1 MIENEAAAR
10 HPHGI
15 DVLFPGDGELAT
27 LMRERDW
34 SQSPLGPPEQ
44 WPQTLRAIVRVM
56 LTSRFAIWLG
66 WGSELTFLYNDAYRA
81 MTLGAKHP
89 GVLGRPTRE
98 VWAEIWPQIGPRLE
112 KVLATG
118 EATWDQALMLFLERS
133 GYPEETY
140 HTFSYSPI
148 ADDEGI
154 IRGNLCIV
162 SEETEQVIGGRRL
175 GLLRELAAQLA
186 SGNTTKDVLAAT
198 ERALGTGTR
207 DVPFFL
213 LYRFDD
219 ECRHAQLVSSSPLP
233 AGTAGLYRTLD
244 STADSPWPVAA
255 LLARLE
261 PILVEALPG
270 GDEWPRGPW
279 DRAPQSAVVMP
290 VAQQGQTRPAGF
302 FIAGLNPHRRF
313 DDNYQSFVGLLVGQ
327 IAAGLSGALAYD
339 AERRRAEALA
349 ELDRAKTVFFSNV
362 SHEFRTPLTLIL
374 GSLEDLRDGG
384 EIGQRAH
391 YPLAIA
397 QRNGLRLLRLVNT
410 LLDFSRIEAGRVQA
424 SFEPVDL
431 AETTADLASV
441 FRSAIERAGLR
452 LVVDCPPVGEPVY
465 VDRGMWEKVVL
476 NLLSNAF
483 KFTLEGEIEVRL
495 ARLAGGGAVQ
505 VSVRD
510 TGIGIP
516 EHELPHLFER
526 FHRVEGASG
535 RTHEGSGIGLALVH
549 ELVKLHGGTVTV
561 ASEPGRGSSFTVTL
575 LLGTDHLPADRIL
588 RRAAGTVAAAGATSG
603 GAGSAAASVVE
614 EALRWLPQEAE
625 PPPLLALDDMAPMDG
640 AAGPRGSEAIL
651 LADDNADMR
660 GYIRRLL
667 EPRWHVETVSNGQQ
681 ALAAAR
687 LRRPDLVISDI
698 MMPEMDGFGLLQALR
713 ANPATRDVPVML
725 LSARAGEEARIE
737 GIEAGADDYL
747 VKPFSARELLARI
760 EAQLL
765 RTRMR
770 AIEDASARRLASVFT
785 QAPVA
790 IALLRGP
797 EHVYELANPF
807 YLKMVNDRSLVGMR
821 LRDALPEVVAQGI
834 VDLLDEVFRSG
845 KPYLGKSL
853 PLMLNRGPGG
863 APEEAFFD
871 FVYQPLFGGQG
882 AVEGIAVVAYD
893 VTELA
898 RARREAEVANRAKDE
913 FLAMLGH
920 ELRNPLAPI
929 STALQLLKM
938 RGVEAA
944 ENERRVI
951 ERQVKHLVTL
961 VDDLLDV
968 SRLTR
973 GKLQLEVNRIELSNV
988 VSQAIETV
996 APMLDQRRH
1005 SLTVAVPTTGLAVD
1019 GDEHR
1024 LVQVVAN
1031 LLGNAA
1037 KYTDP
1042 GGTIAIA
1049 GTREEGCAVL
1059 RIRDNG
1065 IGITPEML
1073 SRIFDLFVQTPQ
1085 ALDRSHGGLGLGLA
1099 LSRGLLALHQGTIEA
1114 RSDGPGRG
1122 AEFTVRLPLPA
1133 SSGALTAGGSEAA
1146 EPVQTAAHGQ
1156 RILIVDDNRDAALM
1170 LAAALS
1176 LQGHSVQCAY
1186 DSPQALAMAEKSP
1199 PEVAILDL
1207 GLPLMDGFELARRF
1221 GADPVLCRTKLVAVT
1236 GYGQKDDRRRTAEAS
1251 FAAHFVKPV
1260 DLAQLAAAITDLAAP
1275 GRDSEP

>member
-1 MIENEAAAR
+1 VIEDEAAAA
-10 HPHGI
+10 HQHGI
-15 DVLFPGDGELAT
+15 DSLFPGDGEMAT
-27 LMRERDW
+27 LMRQRDW
-34 SQSPLGPPEQ
+34 SASPLGPPQQ
-44 WPQTLRAIVRVM
+44 WPQTLRAIVRIM

-66 WGSELTFLYNDAYRA
+66 WGNELTFLYNDAYRA

-98 VWAEIWPQIGPRLE
+98 VWAEIWPQIGPRIE

-118 EATWDQALMLFLERS
+118 DATWDRALMLFLERS

-148 ADDEGI
+148 HDDQGV

-162 SEETEQVIGGRRL
+162 SEETEQVIGERRL
-175 GLLRELAAQLA
+175 ALLRELAAQLA
-186 SGNTTKDVLAAT
+186 SVNTTEDVLAAT
-198 ERALGTGTR
+198 ERALGTGDR

-213 LYRFDD
+213 LYRFDE
-219 ECRHAQLVSSSPLP
+219 ECRHAQLVSSSRMP
-233 AGTAGLYRTLD
+233 AGASGLHPPLD
-244 STADSPWPVAA
+244 CAADSPWPVAA

-270 GDEWPRGPW
+270 GGEWPRGPW
-279 DRAPQSAVVMP
+279 DRAPQSAVMMP
-290 VAQQGQTRPAGF
+290 VAQQGQARPAGF
-302 FIAGLNPHRRF
+302 LIAGLNPHRRF
-313 DDNYQSFVGLLVGQ
+313 DENYQSFVGLLVGQ
-327 IAAGLSGALAYD
+327 ISAGLSGAWAYE

-384 EIGQRAH
+384 QLAPEAH

-397 QRNGLRLLRLVNT
+397 QRNGQRLLRLVNS

-424 SFEPVDL
+424 SYEPVDL
-431 AETTADLASV
+431 AETTADLVSV
-441 FRSAIERAGLR
+441 FRSATERAGLR

-465 VDRGMWEKVVL
+465 LDRGMWEKVVL

-495 ARLAGGGAVQ
+495 ERLAGAGTVL
-505 VSVRD
+505 VVVRD

-516 EHELPHLFER
+516 EAELPHLFER
-526 FHRVEGASG
+526 FRRVEGAKG
-535 RTHEGSGIGLALVH
+535 RTQEGSGIGLALVQ
-549 ELVKLHGGTVTV
+549 ELVKLQGGSVTV
-561 ASEPGRGSSFTVTL
+561 ESVVGRGSTFTVTL
-575 LLGTDHLPADRIL
+575 QLGTDHLPADRIS
-588 RRAAGTVAAAGATSG
+588 RRAAETVAAAAATSG
-603 GAGSAAASVVE
+603 AAASAVVE
-614 EALRWLPQEAE
+614 EALRWLPQAAE
-625 PPPLLALDDMAPMDG
+625 SAPLLALDDAMPMDG
-640 AAGPRGSEAIL
+640 PARPRGSEVIL

-660 GYIRRLL
+660 AYIRRLL

-681 ALAAAR
+681 ALAASR
-687 LRRPDLVISDI
+687 QRRPDLVISDV
-698 MMPEMDGFGLLQALR
+698 MMPELDGFGLLQALR
-713 ANPATRDVPVML
+713 ANPATRDLPVML

-737 GIEAGADDYL
+737 GIEAGAEDYL
-747 VKPFSARELLARI
+747 VKPFSARELLARV
-760 EAQLL
+760 EGQLL
-765 RTRMR
+765 RTRLR
-770 AIEDASARRLASVFT
+770 ALEDASARRLASVFA

-797 EHVYELANPF
+797 EHVFEVANPF
-807 YLKMVNDRSLVGMR
+807 YLKLVNDRPLLGMR

-834 VDLLDEVFRSG
+834 VDLLDGVFRSG
-845 KPYLGKSL
+845 QPHLGKSL
-853 PLMLNRGPGG
+853 PVLLNRGPEG
-863 APEEAFFD
+863 APEECFFD
-871 FVYQPLFGGQG
+871 FVYQPLFDGSGQ
-882 AVEGIAVVAYD
+882 VEGIAVVAYD
-893 VTELA
+893 VTGLA

-944 ENERRVI
+944 EGERRVI

-973 GKLQLEVNRIELSNV
+973 GKLQLEVSRVELSSV
-988 VSQAIETV
+988 VGQAIETV
-996 APMLDQRRH
+996 APALEQCRH
-1005 SLTVAVPTTGLAVD
+1005 ALTVAVPATGLAVD

-1042 GGTIAIA
+1042 GGRITIT
-1049 GTREEGCAVL
+1049 GTREQGDAVL

-1099 LSRGLLALHQGTIEA
+1099 LSRGLLALHRGSIAA

-1122 AEFTVRLPLPA
+1122 AEFTVRLPLPTTPQ
-1133 SSGALTAGGSEAA
+1133 ALPAGGAAAA
-1146 EPVQTAAHGQ
+1146 ESDLATAQGL
-1156 RILIVDDNRDAALM
+1156 RILIVDDNRDAVQM
-1170 LAAALS
+1170 LATALAM
-1176 LQGHSVQCAY
+1176 QGHSVQCAY
-1186 DSPQALAMAEKSP
+1186 DGPQALALAANLP
-1199 PEVAILDL
+1199 PQVAILDL
-1207 GLPLMDGFELARRF
+1207 GLPLMDGFELASRF
-1221 GADPVLCRTKLVAVT
+1221 AADPALRRARLIAVT
-1236 GYGQKDDRRRTAEAS
+1236 GYGQKDDRRRTAAAS

-1260 DLAQLAAAITDLAAP
+1260 DLAQLSAAIHDLAAP
-1275 GRDSEP
+1275 DRSAQP

>member
-1 MIENEAAAR
+1 VIENEAGAA
-10 HPHGI
+10 HPRGLES
-15 DVLFPGDGELAT
+15 LFPGDGEVAT
-27 LMRERDW
+27 LMRARDW

-44 WPQTLRAIVRVM
+44 WPQTLRAIVRIM

-66 WGSELTFLYNDAYRA
+66 WGRELTFLYNDAYRA
-81 MTLGAKHP
+81 MTLGPKHP

-98 VWAEIWPQIGPRLE
+98 VWAEIWPQIGPRIE

-118 EATWDQALMLFLERS
+118 EATWDKALMLFLERS

-148 ADDEGI
+148 ADDSGI

-162 SEETEQVIGGRRL
+162 SEETDQVIGERRL
-175 GLLRELAAQLA
+175 ALLRELAVQLA
-186 SGNTTKDVLAAT
+186 SLNTTADVLAAT
-198 ERALGTGTR
+198 ERALATGTR

-213 LYRFDD
+213 LYRFD
-219 ECRHAQLVSSSPLP
+219 EACRHAQLVSSSWMP
-233 AGTAGLYRTLD
+233 AGAAGLHPTLD
-244 STADSPWPVAA
+244 AATDAPWPVAA

-261 PILVEALPG
+261 PILVETLPG
-270 GDEWPRGPW
+270 RGEWPWGPW
-279 DRAPQSAVVMP
+279 DRAPQSAVMMP
-290 VAQQGQTRPAGF
+290 VAQQGKTRPAGF
-302 FIAGLNPHRRF
+302 LIAGLNPYRPF
-313 DDNYQSFVGLLVGQ
+313 DENYQSFVGLLVGQ
-327 IAAGLSGALAYD
+327 IAAGLSNAWAYE

-362 SHEFRTPLTLIL
+362 SHEFRTPLTLML

-384 EIGQRAH
+384 ELAPQAH
-391 YPLAIA
+391 DPLATA

-424 SFEPVDL
+424 TYEPLDL
-431 AETTADLASV
+431 AETTADLVSV
-441 FRSAIERAGLR
+441 FRSATERAGLR
-452 LVVDCPPVGEPVY
+452 LVVDCPPLGEPVY
-465 VDRGMWEKVVL
+465 LDRGMWEKVVL

-495 ARLAGGGAVQ
+495 ERLAGAREVR
-505 VSVRD
+505 VVVRD

-516 EHELPHLFER
+516 APELPHLFER

-535 RTHEGSGIGLALVH
+535 RTHEGSGIGLALMH
-549 ELVKLHGGTVTV
+549 ELVKLHGGAVAV
-561 ASEPGRGSSFTVTL
+561 ASELGRGSTFTVTL
-575 LLGTDHLPADRIL
+575 QLGTDHLPADRIA
-588 RRAAGTVAAAGATSG
+588 RRATGTAAAAGATSG
-603 GAGSAAASVVE
+603 GAASAVVE
-614 EALRWLPQEAE
+614 EALRWLPEEAK
-625 PPPLLALDDMAPMDG
+625 PAPMLALDDLLSMEGP
-640 AAGPRGSEAIL
+640 AAPRGSEVIL

-667 EPRWHVETVSNGQQ
+667 APRWHVETVSNGQE

-687 LRRPDLVISDI
+687 VRRPDLVISDI
-698 MMPEMDGFGLLQALR
+698 MMPAMDGFGLLQALR

-747 VKPFSARELLARI
+747 VKPFSARELLARVD
-760 EAQLL
+760 AQML
-765 RTRMR
+765 RVRVR
-770 AIEDASARRLASVFT
+770 ALEDASARRLASVFA

-797 EHVYELANPF
+797 EHVFELANPF
-807 YLKMVNDRSLVGMR
+807 YLKMVNERPLKGLR
-821 LRDALPEVVAQGI
+821 LREAMPEVVEQGI
-834 VDLLDEVFRSG
+834 VDLLDGVFRSG
-845 KPYLGKSL
+845 QAHLGKSL
-853 PLMLNRGPGG
+853 PVLLNRGPGG
-863 APEEAFFD
+863 TPEEGFFD
-871 FVYQPLFGGQG
+871 FVYQPLFDGHGK
-882 AVEGIAVVAYD
+882 VEGIAIVAYD

-938 RGVEAA
+938 RGVDAA
-944 ENERRVI
+944 EKERRVI

-973 GKLQLEVNRIELSNV
+973 GKLQLEVSRVELSTV
-988 VSQAIETV
+988 VGQAIETV
-996 APMLDQRRH
+996 ASLLDLRRH
-1005 SLTVAVPTTGLAVD
+1005 SLTVAVPATGLAVD

-1042 GGTIAIA
+1042 GGSIAIA
-1049 GTREEGCAVL
+1049 GTREEGDAVL

-1073 SRIFDLFVQTPQ
+1073 SRIFELFVQTPQ
-1085 ALDRSHGGLGLGLA
+1085 ALDRSHGGLCLGLA
-1099 LSRGLLALHQGTIEA
+1099 LSRGLLALHQGSIEA

-1122 AEFTVRLPLPA
+1122 AEFTVRLPLPV
-1133 SSGALTAGGSEAA
+1133 TSEALPTGGAETA
-1146 EPVQTAAHGQ
+1146 EPDLAAASGL
-1156 RILIVDDNRDAALM
+1156 RILVVDDNRDAALM
-1170 LAAALS
+1170 LATALS
-1176 LQGHSVQCAY
+1176 LQGHQVQCAF
-1186 DSPQALAMAEKSP
+1186 DGPQALAMAEKQP
-1199 PEVAILDL
+1199 PQVAILDL
-1207 GLPLMDGFELARRF
+1207 GLPLMDGFELAKRVA
-1221 GADPVLCRTKLVAVT
+1221 ADPVLRRTRLIAVT
-1236 GYGQKDDRRRTAEAS
+1236 GYGQQEDRRRTAEAC

-1260 DLAQLAAAITDLAAP
+1260 DLAQLSAAITDLTAP
-1275 GRDSEP
+1275 DRTAEP

>member
-1 MIENEAAAR
+1 MIEDHAAA
-10 HPHGI
+10 HQHGI
-15 DVLFPGDGELAT
+15 DSLFPGDGEMAT
-27 LMRERDW
+27 LMRQRDW
-34 SQSPLGPPEQ
+34 SRSPLGPPEQ
-44 WPQTLRAIVRVM
+44 WPQTLRAIVRIM

-66 WGSELTFLYNDAYRA
+66 WGRELTFLYNDAYRA

-98 VWAEIWPQIGPRLE
+98 VWAEIWPQIGPRIE

-118 EATWDQALMLFLERS
+118 DATWDRALMLFLERS

-148 ADDEGI
+148 HDDQGI

-162 SEETEQVIGGRRL
+162 SEETEQVIGERRL
-175 GLLRELAAQLA
+175 ALLRELAAQLA
-186 SGNTTKDVLAAT
+186 SVNTTEDVLAAT
-198 ERALGTGTR
+198 ERALGTGNR

-213 LYRFDD
+213 LYRFDE
-219 ECRHAQLVSSSPLP
+219 ECRHAQLVSSSPMP
-233 AGTAGLYRTLD
+233 GGAAGLHATLD
-244 STADSPWPVAA
+244 CAADSPWPVAA

-261 PILVEALPG
+261 PILVETLPG
-270 GDEWPRGPW
+270 SGEWPRGPW
-279 DRAPQSAVVMP
+279 DRAPQSAVMMP
-290 VAQQGQTRPAGF
+290 VAQQGQARPAGF
-302 FIAGLNPHRRF
+302 LIAGLNPHRRF
-313 DDNYQSFVGLLVGQ
+313 DENYQSFVGLLVGQ
-327 IAAGLSGALAYD
+327 ISAGLSGAWAYE

-384 EIGQRAH
+384 QLAAEAH

-397 QRNGLRLLRLVNT
+397 QRNGQRLLRLVNS

-424 SFEPVDL
+424 SYEPVDL
-431 AETTADLASV
+431 AETTADLVSV
-441 FRSAIERAGLR
+441 FRSTTERAGLR
-452 LVVDCPPVGEPVY
+452 LVVACPPVGEPVY
-465 VDRGMWEKVVL
+465 LDRGMWEKVVL

-495 ARLAGGGAVQ
+495 ERLAGAGTVQ
-505 VSVRD
+505 VVVRD

-516 EHELPHLFER
+516 EQELPHLFER
-526 FHRVEGASG
+526 FRRVEGAKG
-535 RTHEGSGIGLALVH
+535 RTQEGSGIGLALVQ
-549 ELVKLHGGTVTV
+549 ELVKLQGGSVTV
-561 ASEPGRGSSFTVTL
+561 ESVVGRGTTFTVTL
-575 LLGTDHLPADRIL
+575 QLGTDHLPADRIA
-588 RRAAGTVAAAGATSG
+588 RRAAETVAAAGATSG
-603 GAGSAAASVVE
+603 GGASAVVE

-625 PPPLLALDDMAPMDG
+625 SAPLLALDDRMPMDG
-640 AAGPRGSEAIL
+640 PARPRGSEVIL

-660 GYIRRLL
+660 AYIRRLL

-681 ALAAAR
+681 ALAASR
-687 LRRPDLVISDI
+687 LRRPDLVISDV
-698 MMPEMDGFGLLQALR
+698 MMPELDGFGLLQALR
-713 ANPATRDVPVML
+713 ANPATRDLPVML

-737 GIEAGADDYL
+737 GIAAGAEDYL

-765 RTRMR
+765 RTRLR
-770 AIEDASARRLASVFT
+770 ALEDASARRLASVFA

-797 EHVYELANPF
+797 EHVFEVANPF
-807 YLKMVNDRSLVGMR
+807 YLKLVNDRPLLGMR

-834 VDLLDEVFRSG
+834 VDLLDGVFRSG
-845 KPYLGKSL
+845 QPHLGKSL
-853 PLMLNRGPGG
+853 PVMLNRGPEG
-863 APEEAFFD
+863 APEECFFD
-871 FVYQPLFGGQG
+871 FVYQPLFDGSGT
-882 AVEGIAVVAYD
+882 VEGIAVVAYD
-893 VTELA
+893 VSGLA

-944 ENERRVI
+944 EVERRVI

-973 GKLQLEVNRIELSNV
+973 GKLQLEVSRVELSSV
-988 VSQAIETV
+988 VGQAIETV
-996 APMLDQRRH
+996 APALEQRRLA
-1005 SLTVAVPTTGLAVD
+1005 LTVAVPATGLAVD

-1042 GGTIAIA
+1042 GGSITITGA
-1049 GTREEGCAVL
+1049 REQGDAVL

-1099 LSRGLLALHQGTIEA
+1099 LSRGLLALHHGSIAA

-1122 AEFTVRLPLPA
+1122 AEFTVRLPLPTTPQA
-1133 SSGALTAGGSEAA
+1133 RPAGGAAAA
-1146 EPVQTAAHGQ
+1146 EPDLAAAQGL
-1156 RILIVDDNRDAALM
+1156 RILIVDDNRDAVQM
-1170 LAAALS
+1170 LASALAM
-1176 LQGHSVQCAY
+1176 QGHSVQCAY
-1186 DSPQALAMAEKSP
+1186 DGPQALAMAEKLP
-1199 PEVAILDL
+1199 PQVAILDL
-1207 GLPLMDGFELARRF
+1207 GLPLMDGFELASRF
-1221 GADPVLCRTKLVAVT
+1221 AADPALRRARLIAVT
-1236 GYGQKDDRRRTAEAS
+1236 GYGQKDDRRRTTAAS

-1260 DLAQLAAAITDLAAP
+1260 DLAQLSAAIHDLAAP
-1275 GRDSEP
+1275 DRSAQP